1 MTATGKLVCII
12 YSFIGIPLLLIF
24 MTDISEAM
32 TKHVTYIYR
41 YEQHKLISRNIRK
54 TPFVPVAFAAVG
66 AGFVVATTSWHRMRT
81 AGRIRFGQTWWEMSI
96 ICRRARSGCHAW

>member
-1 MTATGKLVCII
+1 MYIPPGYGHIFPMTATGKLVCII

-41 YEQHKLISRNIRK
+41 
-54 TPFVPVAFAAVG
+54 
-66 AGFVVATTSWHRMRT
+66 
-81 AGRIRFGQTWWEMSI
+81 
-96 ICRRARSGCHAW
+96 

>member
-41 YEQHKLISRNIRK
+41 CEQHKL
-54 TPFVPVAFAAVG
+54 
-66 AGFVVATTSWHRMRT
+66 
-81 AGRIRFGQTWWEMSI
+81 MSLNTLPAQ
-96 ICRRARSGCHAW
+96 R